1 MGGRVRGTSSGHR
14 SGFVALALALSACS
28 VPVASNLD
36 ESQANQIVV
45 ALDRAGLVAEKELD
59 PAGEG
64 RFRVMVKREDAPR
77 AFLALREEDL
87 PAPPATGVLDAMG
100 KGSLVPSQLAEH
112 AQYVAGI
119 AGELERTLRGI
130 DGVQSAR
137 VHLSLPLRDTFAD
150 APRERP
156 TASVLVKH
164 RGATPPLDAEKV
176 RHLVAGA
183 APGLAPDDVAVVFVA
198 RPALAPS
205 PERELTQI
213 GPLTVTRGSAGTLR
227 AAIALTILILVA
239 LTTAVVTLWLR
250 LRRLRAEPAPAEAP
264 AETKRA
270 A

>member
-1 MGGRVRGTSSGHR
+1 M
-14 SGFVALALALSACS
+14 VALAVVLSACA

-45 ALDRAGLVAEKELD
+45 ALDRAGIAAEKEVD

-64 RFRVMVKREDAPR
+64 RFRVTVKRDDAAR
-77 AFLALREEDL
+77 AFTALREEDL
-87 PAPPATGVLDAMG
+87 PSPPTASVLDTMG

-137 VHLSLPLRDTFAD
+137 VHLSLPLRDAFED
-150 APRERP
+150 GPRERP

-183 APGLAPDDVAVVFVA
+183 APGLAPEDVAVVFVA

-205 PERELTQI
+205 PERELTHV
-213 GPLTVTRGSAGTLR
+213 GPIAVARSSAGLLR
-227 AAIALTILILVA
+227 TGIALTVLLLVA

-250 LRRLRAEPAPAEAP
+250 LRRLRPEPAQVEAP